1 METVELILILIG
13 VAFVISSFFIEEK
26 LSHKEVEQIAQL
38 SEKELQILVEKQV
51 NAAKIQIEN
60 AVEESF
66 DEALE
71 ITHRGLEKTTNEKIM
86 AVSEYSDTILES
98 MNATHN
104 EIMFLYSMLNDK
116 HVELTELAGSIQQ
129 LSKSAQKKKSSVIQP
144 VIEEVDEMDDIEVVE
159 PVVKKTKRTT
169 KKTTTATK
177 VEETPVTETKAPRKR
192 TKKAVEKK
200 EEISE
205 TAHVN
210 QNEQILNLHKEGKSN
225 IEIAKILGCGLGE
238 IKLVLG
244 LFKEEQ

>member
-13 VAFVISSFFIEEK
+13 VAFIISSFFIEEK

-51 NAAKIQIEN
+51 KSAKVQIEN

-71 ITHRGLEKTTNEKIM
+71 ITQRGLEKTTNEKIM

-116 HVELTELAGSIQQ
+116 HVELTELAGSLQQ
-129 LSKSAQKKKSSVIQP
+129 LSKAVQKKQKAMMVS
-144 VIEEVDEMDDIEVVE
+144 EEVEDLEEVEE
-159 PVVKKTKRTT
+159 PVVKKTRRTT
-169 KKTTTATK
+169 KKAT
-177 VEETPVTETKAPRKR
+177 VEEPKVTETEPKAPRKR
-192 TKKAVEKK
+192 TKKTVEKK
-200 EEISE
+200 EETPENS
-205 TAHVN
+205 HVN
-210 QNEQILNLHKEGKSN
+210 QNEQILILHKEGKSN
-225 IEIAKILGCGLGE
+225 VEIAKILGCGLGE